1 MLVYSIFKYR
11 MPENHQLIKGE
22 LNRMSTTIRQYQYT
36 KEKSSLLARMK
47 KIEGQAKGIQ
57 RMIEEDRYCI
67 DIVQQLTALSAASDE
82 VALLIL
88 EKHIEGCVADA
99 IREQHGE
106 AHIKELMGT
115 IRKAIKR

>member
-1 MLVYSIFKYR
+1 MNR
-11 MPENHQLIKGE
+11 MP
-22 LNRMSTTIRQYQYT
+22 TVTRQYRYT
-36 KEKSSLLARMK
+36 QDKDSLLARLR

-67 DIVQQLTALSAASDE
+67 DIVQQLTALSAAADE
-82 VALLIL
+82 VSLLIL
-88 EKHIEGCVADA
+88 EGHIEGCVADA

-106 AHIKELMGT
+106 GHIKELIGT